1 MTHIIRGLQ
10 QIRPIHRGC
19 VATIGNFDGVHL
31 GHVAILNALKRRAQ
45 RMQAPACVILFEP
58 QPLEYLHPGQSP
70 VRLTRLRD
78 KLALLQQQDIDQIL
92 ILRFDAVLAAH
103 TATQFIQTV
112 LVARLQI
119 RYLLVGD
126 DFRFGRDRQGDFTL
140 LQQAGTEH
148 GFIAESLTTVETA
161 GTRISSTRIRAA
173 LAAGDLATA
182 THCLRRP
189 YALSGRVCRGAQRG
203 RTWGFP
209 TLNLRLTEANCS
221 LRGVFLVRVAGPEG
235 ERWDGVANVGRRPTV
250 TSEAVLL
257 LEVHLLDVS
266 ADLYGERVQVQFRQR
281 LRAEQ
286 KFASFELLQA
296 QIARDVR
303 QARRLLEKTAGW

>member
-10 QIRPIHRGC
+10 QIQPIHRGC

-31 GHVAILNALKRRAQ
+31 GHVAILNALKRQAQ
-45 RMQAPACVILFEP
+45 QRQVSACVILFEP

-78 KLALLQQQDIDQIL
+78 KLALLQQQGIDQIL
-92 ILRFDAVLAAH
+92 VLRFDAALAAQ

-112 LVARLQI
+112 LVARLQVT
-119 RYLLVGD
+119 YLLVGD
-126 DFRFGRDRQGDFTL
+126 DFRFGRDRQGNFTL

-148 GFIAESLTTVETA
+148 GFAVESLATVENA
-161 GTRISSTRIRAA
+161 GMRISSTRIRAA
-173 LAAGDLATA
+173 LAAGDLGTA

-209 TLNLRLTEANCS
+209 TLNLRLTEANCP
-221 LRGVFLVRVAGPEG
+221 LRGVFLVRVAGPKG
-235 ERWDGVANVGRRPTV
+235 ECWDGVANVGRRPTV
-250 TSEAVLL
+250 TSEVALL

-303 QARRLLEKTAGW
+303 QARQLLQTAG